1 MVKRRHFIL
10 SLVVLIASTALKVK
24 AKIISGGMPWRAHA
38 VRPPEPVVAG
48 EWHFFNN
55 NEVILMDSLVD
66 LIIPADDASIGAK
79 DAGCTLFID
88 RQLSGDFGQATT
100 VYRLGPVVEGLPQQG
115 PQFNDTPAERYRLG
129 LAAINRVANKQ
140 YQKAFHELADEQQ
153 IAMLQSIENGDTS
166 LPGLNGQ
173 AFFSMLVQNVR
184 EGFFADPLYGG
195 NKEMAGW
202 KMLGF
207 PGARYDYRNEI
218 KRRGEALDLA
228 PVSMIG
234 AQKDA

>member
-1 MVKRRHFIL
+1 MKRRHFIL
-10 SLVVLIASTALKVK
+10 SLAVLLASTALKVK

-38 VRPPEPVVAG
+38 VRPPQPVIPG

-66 LIIPADDASIGAK
+66 LIIPPDELSIGAK
-79 DAGCTLFID
+79 EAGCTLFID
-88 RQLSGDFGQATT
+88 RQLSGDFGKATT

-115 PQFNDTPAERYRLG
+115 PQFKDTPAERYRLG
-129 LAAINRVANKQ
+129 LAAIGNVAKKQ
-140 YQKAFHELADEQQ
+140 YQKEFHQLEEEQQ
-153 IAMLQSIENGDTS
+153 IEMLQSIENGTLA

-173 AFFSMLVQNVR
+173 AFFAMLIQNVR

-195 NKEMAGW
+195 NKDMAGW

-207 PGARYDYRNEI
+207 PGARYDYREEI
-218 KRRGEALDLA
+218 KLRGKDLNLV
-228 PVSMIG
+228 PIRMIG
-234 AQKDA
+234 TQKDA